1 MFGLVRAGALLAGIA
16 AAIVGGPARAQDA
29 KPVFTFTA
37 IPDQDEARLVERYG
51 RVAAY
56 LQGKLGVPVKYVP
69 VKNYSSAVTAFSNGE
84 VQLAWFGGFTGV
96 QARKLVAGSQALA
109 QGAEDAAFRTYFI
122 ANTRLGLEKSPDF
135 PVSTLGKT
143 FVFGAR
149 SSTSG
154 RLMPE
159 FYIRQAFPGKSPD
172 EVYSRIG
179 YSGEHS
185 KTIQLVQS
193 GQFDMGAVDYTVW
206 QLDEKAGKIDASK
219 VKVVWESPTFANTQW
234 SVRGDVE
241 QSWGKGFT
249 EKLRQALLG
258 MTDPQLLE
266 PFGRTKFVPVKNDAF
281 QPLIEVGKATG
292 MLD

>member
-1 MFGLVRAGALLAGIA
+1 MTRLFRACTLLAA
-16 AAIVGGPARAQDA
+16 LVVALASGPAAAQDA
-29 KPVFTFTA
+29 KRPLIFTA
-37 IPDQDEARLVERYG
+37 IPDQDEARLIERYG

-56 LQGKLGVPVKYVP
+56 LQGKLGIPVKYLP
-69 VKNYSSAVTAFSNGE
+69 VKNYSSAVTAFSNDE
-84 VQLAWFGGFTGV
+84 VQFAWFGGFTGV
-96 QARKLVAGSQALA
+96 QARRLVPGSQAIA

-122 ANTRLGLEKSPDF
+122 ANSRLGLEKSIDF
-135 PVSTLGKT
+135 PVATIGKT

-159 FYIRQAFPGKSPD
+159 WYIRQAFPGKTPD
-172 EVYSRIG
+172 EVYARIG

-185 KTIQLVQS
+185 RTIQLVQNGS
-193 GQFDMGAVDYTVW
+193 FDMGAVDYTVW
-206 QLDEKAGKIDASK
+206 NLDSKAGKVDPAK
-219 VKVVWESPTFANTQW
+219 VKVVWESPVFANTQW

-241 QSWGKGFT
+241 QSYGKGFV
-249 EKLRQALLG
+249 EKLQKALLG
-258 MTDPQLLE
+258 MTDPALLE

-281 QPLIEVGKATG
+281 APLIEVGKATG